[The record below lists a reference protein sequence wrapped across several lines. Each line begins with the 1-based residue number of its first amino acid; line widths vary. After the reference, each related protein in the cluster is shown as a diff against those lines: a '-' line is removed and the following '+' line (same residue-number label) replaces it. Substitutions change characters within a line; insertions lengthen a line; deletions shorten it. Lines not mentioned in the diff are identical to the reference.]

1 MAIQKMTYLELA
13 PKVRE
18 TSGANA
24 LSDLRRLLNVPG
36 ISAEQRAEIE
46 ARIQRV
52 TSWVHGTLPVDKSTS
67 AASVT
72 HHTVV
77 IAEAVLVKDDIG

>member
-67 AASVT
+67 AASV